1 LSLPALAVRR
11 PVSVLMSLLALVVVG
26 AITWRLIPVQLLPS
40 GFSRPVMWVGIP
52 TLPAAPADNERSIAE
67 PVEDLLATMPDLES
81 LRTIVRS
88 DRVTFRVE
96 MRANA
101 DSTTTYAQ
109 LRDRLDRAFPTLPE
123 GTRQASIWRHNPN
136 DDPVMIVGVTYP
148 ENARDAYETVRD
160 ALARTIE
167 RLPGASS
174 VGIQGLSAR
183 EVHIEIDDRA
193 ARSAGVDTG
202 ALVRALQRDNFTMA
216 LGTLDAPGQRLR
228 VRAVSRFEDLESI
241 RALPIR
247 DGLQLGEV
255 ARVAYWT
262 DPEPPI
268 HRVDGQPAVSLMI
281 YKEASANT
289 VAMTQ
294 QVQATLDA
302 TMAEDP
308 RLKGYGARVFF
319 DQGQYITRSID
330 QLQVSALYGGALA
343 VLILLLFLRAL
354 GMTLLVTLAI
364 PLCLLATILT
374 LYFMGDSL
382 NVLSMM
388 GLMLSVG
395 MVIDNAIVVL
405 ENIDR
410 RRRMGQAARQ
420 AAVEGAHEV
429 GLAITLATLTT
440 LVVFLPMVLLGENP
454 ALAFYMGKIGFP
466 VCYALLAS
474 LFVAL
479 VYIPSGACRIGPD
492 RGVDAAAGERPLG
505 PVMRRVQNGY
515 ARCLAWALRHR
526 TLAFGIILLAIAST
540 GIPFSKVQRVDQM
553 QGAMDAIRINLYG
566 PYNARQEELDQ
577 TTGRIED
584 DLLARKDELDIK
596 AVVAHRGWSQ
606 NHVMVRVFFK
616 GVEERTRPRDETI
629 DTIRGLLPKRPGYR
643 TRIGWQRGGGSNAG
657 VLLHVKGPDTGVA
670 TELAEAIGKQL
681 ELLPAVDE
689 ARLEEPSSGT
699 ELVFGVRRDIA
710 DRQSLSALAIGGAI
724 DYSLRG
730 RRLNDFHTRT
740 REIEMRVE
748 LAREQRE
755 EARQLERLAVGAPAE
770 GAGAFRQPSMS
781 DRGGTPLSLLTAR
794 RQAAGYGRIVRRDRE
809 ARVSITVTGD
819 EEALFGVL
827 GPAVSRLSL
836 PAGYSVAFGERFS
849 SRRRNE
855 SDGGYAVL
863 VAIVLVFF
871 IMGVLFESFILPF
884 SILLS
889 IPLAFS
895 GVFWTLYLTDT
906 PMDIMSIIG
915 CIILVGVVVNNG
927 IVLIDQ
933 VQQRRAAGEPRD
945 VALVEAAR
953 QRVRPILM
961 TALTTIAGLIP
972 MAFGSASLLGLEYH
986 PLGRTV
992 IGGLIAGTVLTLLAV
1007 PLFYALLDSAS
1018 QLPYRLRLMRERL
1031 TSR

>member
-1 LSLPALAVRR
+1 MSLPALAVRR

-26 AITWRLIPVQLLPS
+26 LITWRLIPVQLLPS

-81 LRTIVRS
+81 LRTIIRS

-96 MRANA
+96 MRADA

-109 LRDRLDRAFPTLPE
+109 LRDRLDRAFPSLPE

-148 ENARDAYETVRD
+148 PDAPDAFETVRD
-160 ALARTIE
+160 ALARAIE

-216 LGTLDAPGQRLR
+216 LGTVQAPGQRLR
-228 VRAVSRFEDLESI
+228 VRALSRFDDLDAI
-241 RALPIR
+241 RDLPVR
-247 DGLQLGEV
+247 DGLRLGDV
-255 ARVAYWT
+255 ARVAFWT

-268 HRVDGQPAVSLMI
+268 HRVDGKPAVSLMI

-289 VAMTQ
+289 VAMTS
-294 QVQATLDA
+294 QVQATLEA
-302 TMAEDP
+302 TMRDDP
-308 RLKGYGARVFF
+308 RLEGYGARTFF
-319 DQGQYITRSID
+319 DQGLYITNSID

-374 LYFMGDSL
+374 LYFLGDSL

-410 RRRMGQAARQ
+410 RRRLGEAARQ
-420 AAVEGAHEV
+420 AAVAGAREV
-429 GLAITLATLTT
+429 ALAITLATLTT

-479 VYIPSGACRIGPD
+479 VYIPSGAARLGTQ
-492 RGVDAAAGERPLG
+492 RAMGERPLG
-505 PVMRRVQNGY
+505 PVMRRVQDGY
-515 ARCLAWALRHR
+515 ARALAWALRHR
-526 TLAFGIILLAIAST
+526 TLAFGLVLLVIAST
-540 GIPFSKVQRVDQM
+540 AIPFAQVQRVDQM

-577 TTGRIED
+577 TTTRIEG
-584 DLLARKDELDIK
+584 DLLARRDDLDIK
-596 AVVAHRGWSQ
+596 AIVAHRGWSP

-616 GVEERTRPRDETI
+616 GVEERTRPREDTI
-629 DTIRGLLPKRPGYR
+629 DAIRELLPKRPGYR
-643 TRIGWQRGGGSNAG
+643 TRIGWQRGGGAEAG
-657 VLLHVKGPDTGVA
+657 VLLHVTGPDTGVA
-670 TELAEAIGKQL
+670 TELAEVIGKQL

-699 ELVFGVRRDIA
+699 ELVFGVRRDVA

-730 RRLNDFHTRT
+730 RRLNDFQTRT

-755 EARQLERLAVGAPAE
+755 EARQLERLAVGSPGE
-770 GAGAFRQPSMS
+770 GAGSFRQPSVS

-819 EEALFGVL
+819 EEALFGAL
-827 GPAVSRLSL
+827 GPAVNRLSL
-836 PAGYSVAFGERFS
+836 PPGYAVAFGDRFS
-849 SRRRNE
+849 SRQRNE

-863 VAIVLVFF
+863 VAVVLVFF

-889 IPLAFS
+889 IPLAFT
-895 GVFWTLYLTDT
+895 GVFWTLHLTDT

-933 VQQRRAAGEPRD
+933 VQQRRAAGAPRD

-961 TALTTIAGLIP
+961 TALTTIAGLVP

-992 IGGLIAGTVLTLLAV
+992 IGGLIAGTALTLLAV
-1007 PLFYALLDSAS
+1007 PLFYALLDSAA

-1031 TSR
+1031 SAR